1 MTYKVK
7 KNFVCHLQMQPV
19 SPLICYYGD
28 TSCDSEKGSSYGN
41 TDTNSD
47 VLDMEPFVPPK
58 PR

>member
-1 MTYKVK
+1 
-7 KNFVCHLQMQPV
+7 MQPV